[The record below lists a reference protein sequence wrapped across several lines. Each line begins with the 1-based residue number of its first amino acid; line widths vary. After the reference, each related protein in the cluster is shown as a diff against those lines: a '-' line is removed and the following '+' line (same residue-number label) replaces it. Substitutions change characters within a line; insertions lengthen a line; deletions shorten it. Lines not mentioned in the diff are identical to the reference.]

1 MNKVSYLWGRLGI
14 IIVAVGLVGC
24 GLDRRGDVTAP
35 SMDAPL
41 TISLPMG
48 YIPDPQYAPFY
59 VALERGYFREE
70 GFIIEF
76 DYSFE
81 TDGVALVGAGHR
93 PFAIVS
99 GEQVIMARAQ
109 GIPVVYIMQWFQEFP
124 ITVVSKTSAGINS
137 PQDLVGR
144 RVGIPGFFGASYVGY
159 AGLLFANG
167 LTLEDAIN
175 EEIGFTQVEALRTDR
190 VEAVVGYINNEPLQ
204 LQALG
209 EQINILNVADYTALI
224 ANGIITNETIIADN
238 PDLAANFVRAV
249 LRGLADTLADPRA
262 AFEISKNYV
271 EALDDGRYPV
281 LEASL
286 PLWQAETLGLTDPG
300 GWAETQDALLQ
311 IGFID
316 APLDNINTAYTNRF
330 VEQNQPQR

>member
-1 MNKVSYLWGRLGI
+1 MKIFRHLWGALLI
-14 IIVAVGLVGC
+14 AILLVGC
-24 GLDRRGDVTAP
+24 GGGGDTA
-35 SMDAPL
+35 APNGSTDEL
-41 TISLPMG
+41 IPVSLPMG

-59 VALERGYFREE
+59 VALERGYYREA
-70 GFIIEF
+70 GFAVEF

-81 TDGVALVGAGHR
+81 TDGVAMVGAGRR

-109 GIPVVYIMQWFQEFP
+109 AIPVVYIMQWFQEFP
-124 ITVVSKTSAGINS
+124 IAIVSKAEAGINS
-137 PQDLVGR
+137 PQDLRGR
-144 RVGIPGFFGASYVGY
+144 RVGLPGFFGANYVGY

-167 LTLEDAIN
+167 LSLNDPIN
-175 EEIGFTQVEALRTDR
+175 EEIGFTQVEALRTNR

-209 EQINILNVADYTALI
+209 EEINVLNVADYTSLI
-224 ANGIITNETIIADN
+224 ANGIITNEAIVADN
-238 PDLAANFVRAV
+238 PEMAAAFVRAT

-262 AFEISKNYV
+262 AFEISKKYV
-271 EALDDGRYPV
+271 EALDDSRFPV

-286 PLWQAETLGLTDPG
+286 PLWDAEILGLTAPG
-300 GWAETQDALLQ
+300 GWAETQETLLQ

-316 APLDNINTAYTNRF
+316 ARLDNINTAYTNRF
-330 VEQNQPQR
+330 VEQNQPDR